1 MSPKRPRPAV
11 IRYYFD
17 ADILGLAKLV
27 GQIRADVTF
36 PGDPGGVIR
45 QTCQR
50 APCIITDTATP
61 DLEWIPQVAA
71 RGWSIVTRDRHIAEH
86 PAEREAVAE
95 HGAKM
100 FVIGSPMP
108 LLIWDQLEIIMSQ
121 WRAIERLGD
130 ERGPFIYIL
139 NRVVKPRL
147 VFS

>member
-45 QTCQR
+45 QTYQR

-86 PAEREAVAE
+86 PAERDAVAE
-95 HGAKM
+95 YGAKM
-100 FVIGSPMP
+100 FVIGSPMQ
-108 LLIWDQLEIIMSQ
+108 LRIWDQLEIIM
-121 WRAIERLGD
+121 G
-130 ERGPFIYIL
+130 
-139 NRVVKPRL
+139 
-147 VFS
+147 